1 MQERLQEQIEEIARR
16 DRRYP
21 PEAYVLVFE
30 GLECALA
37 RMSSRRHVTPSELVE
52 GVREAA
58 LSQWGFLARAVLE
71 SWGVQD
77 TGAVGDLVFNLIR
90 RGLLEAGEDDTPEQF
105 VGVFSFDDGFDRAF
119 RESLERDPPRLVARG
134 V

>member
-1 MQERLQEQIEEIARR
+1 MQDRLQEQIDELARR

-21 PEAYVLVFE
+21 GDAYVLVFE

-37 RMSSRRHVTPSELVE
+37 RIPARRHVTPAELVL

-58 LSQWGFLARAVLE
+58 LNQWGLLARAVLE
-71 SWGVQD
+71 SWNIHE

-90 RGLLEAGEDDTPEQF
+90 HGLLEAGEDDTPEQF
-105 VGVFSFDDGFDRAF
+105 MRVFSFDDGFEAAF
-119 RESLERDPPRLVARG
+119 DELLESDPPRLAARG

>member
-1 MQERLQEQIEEIARR
+1 MQDRLQEQIEEIARR

-21 PEAYVLVFE
+21 PDAYVLVFE

-37 RMSSRRHVTPSELVE
+37 RMSTRRHVTPSELVE

-58 LSQWGFLARAVLE
+58 LSQWGLLARAVLE
-71 SWGVQD
+71 SWNIRE

-90 RGLLEAGEDDTPEQF
+90 RGLLEAGEDDTPVQF
-105 VGVFSFDDGFDRAF
+105 QGVFTFDDGFETAF
-119 RESLERDPPRLVARG
+119 RESLQRDPPRLVGRSA
-134 V
+134 

>member
-1 MQERLQEQIEEIARR
+1 MQDRLQEQIDEIAAR

-21 PEAYVLVFE
+21 AEAYVLVFE

-37 RMSSRRHVTPSELVE
+37 RMTARRHVTPAELVE

-58 LSQWGFLARAVLE
+58 LSNWGLLARAVLE
-71 SWGVQD
+71 SWNIQD
-77 TGAVGDLVFNLIR
+77 TGAIGDLVFNLIR
-90 RGLLEAGEDDTPEQF
+90 RGLLEAGEDDTPAQF
-105 VGVFSFDDGFDRAF
+105 QGVFSFDDGFDLAF
-119 RESLERDPPRLVARG
+119 EKSLEADPPRLVVRG

>member
-1 MQERLQEQIEEIARR
+1 MQDRLQEQINEIAQR

-21 PEAYVLVFE
+21 AEAYVLVFE

-37 RMSSRRHVTPSELVE
+37 RMSTRRHVTPCELVE

-58 LSQWGFLARAVLE
+58 LSQFGLLARAVLE
-71 SWGVQD
+71 SWNIHD

-90 RGLLEAGEDDTPEQF
+90 RGLLEAGEDDTPQQF
-105 VGVFSFDDGFDRAF
+105 QGVFSFDDGFELAF
-119 RESLERDPPRLVARG
+119 EKVLETDPPRLATRIV
-134 V
+134 

>member
-1 MQERLQEQIEEIARR
+1 MQDRLQEQIDEIARR

-21 PEAYVLVFE
+21 AEAYVLVFE

-37 RMSSRRHVTPSELVE
+37 RIAARRHVTPSELVL

-58 LSQWGFLARAVLE
+58 LNQWGLLARAVLE
-71 SWGVQD
+71 SWNISE

-90 RGLLEAGEDDTPEQF
+90 HGLLEAGEDDTPEQF
-105 VGVFSFDDGFDRAF
+105 VGVFSFEDGFAEAF
-119 RESLERDPPRLVARG
+119 DALLEDDPPRLAARG
-134 V
+134 A

>member
-1 MQERLQEQIEEIARR
+1 MQDRLQEQIDEIAKR

-21 PEAYVLVFE
+21 SEAYVLVFE

-37 RMSSRRHVTPSELVE
+37 RMSTRRHVTPAELVE

-58 LSQWGFLARAVLE
+58 LSQWGLLARAVLE
-71 SWGVQD
+71 SWNIHE
-77 TGAVGDLVFNLIR
+77 TGAIGDLVFNLIR
-90 RGLLEAGEDDTPEQF
+90 RGLLEAGEDDTPQQF
-105 VGVFSFDDGFDRAF
+105 QGVFSFDDGFSVAF
-119 RESLERDPPRLVARG
+119 EKSLESDPPRLVTRG